1 MGGPS
6 WSEAGRA
13 LSVGE
18 NRNLI
23 LRALDATALEFVQSR
38 LHTRATSQGEVIY
51 EAGASLSHAIFP
63 HDGLISFMAPVEK
76 GRSVEKTSIG
86 REGLIGHS
94 LAVGDE
100 VAASR
105 SVVQI
110 PGHASWL
117 SRTDLE
123 HAMER
128 FPIGRESVLRY
139 THRLVS
145 QLLETVTCNTL
156 HNAEQR
162 IVRWLLHAA
171 ERVSGETLELTQ
183 QALADVLGLRRAT
196 VSEAC
201 SRLEKDG
208 LVHHRRGRIR
218 LAHPQ
223 RLEQRACDCYRRISL
238 RYAPTGSR

>member
-1 MGGPS
+1 MS
-6 WSEAGRA
+6 FR
-13 LSVGE
+13 E
-18 NRNLI
+18 NRNLV
-23 LRALDATALEFVQSR
+23 LRAFEKEALDFITSR
-38 LHTRATSQGEVIY
+38 ILTRPTHPGEVIY
-51 EAGASLSHAIFP
+51 EEGSQLSHAVFP
-63 HDGLISFMAPVEK
+63 QDGLISVMAPEEK
-76 GRSVEKTSIG
+76 GRSIEKTSIG
-86 REGLIGHS
+86 IEGFIGHS
-94 LAVGDE
+94 LAVGGPG
-100 VAASR
+100 AAMR

-117 SRTDLE
+117 ARADLE
-123 HAMER
+123 HAIER
-128 FPIGRESVLRY
+128 FPSVRDSVLRY
-139 THRLVS
+139 THRLIS

-201 SRLEKDG
+201 SRLEQDG

-218 LAHPQ
+218 LAHPG
-223 RLEQRACDCYRRISL
+223 RLEERACDCYRRISL
-238 RYAPTGSR
+238 RYTPPGPR